1 MLRDVLL
8 KTPTTP
14 ADMDCE
20 QIAGRLMSVL
30 PRLQH
35 TLKRDRLRSEER
47 EPTGAILPGRRGQ
60 FHLMHVLLDS
70 GPMTT
75 HQLASRLEVSAPTI
89 STMVHALHEHE
100 LVTRERDGEDQRVV
114 WISLS
119 ETGRRAIMEE
129 RHRMRL
135 LFLRR
140 YERLSVE
147 DQRLIAEA
155 VPALERFLAVDGCP
169 ERGED

>member
-1 MLRDVLL
+1 MAE
-8 KTPTTP
+8 TTS
-14 ADMDCE
+14 AQHE
-20 QIAGRLMSVL
+20 VAGRMLSLL

-35 TLKRDRLRSEER
+35 ILKRDRLRLEAR
-47 EPTGAILPGRRGQ
+47 DPTGAILPGRRGQ

-75 HQLASRLEVSAPTI
+75 HQLATRLEVSAPTI
-89 STMVHALHEHE
+89 STMVHALHALG
-100 LVTRERDGEDQRVV
+100 LVVRERDGEDQRVV

-119 ETGRRAIMEE
+119 DDGRCVIREE
-129 RHRMRL
+129 RHRMRQ
-135 LFLRR
+135 LFLHRF
-140 YERLSVE
+140 EQLGEE

-169 ERGED
+169 ECGEG